1 MDYEWDPDKALSN
14 VHKHHVDFADAVLV
28 FNDPLALTILD
39 DQPSEERF
47 VTLGMDGLGRIL
59 ILLANPGS
67 VLDGLW
73 KVSRHRRG
81 FRIRRQ
87 YQDTCKWC

>member
-28 FNDPLALTILD
+28 FSDPLALTILD
-39 DQPSEERF
+39 DYPSEERF

-59 ILLANPGS
+59 
-67 VLDGLW
+67 VVVYTW
-73 KVSRHRRG
+73 RG
-81 FRIRRQ
+81 ERIRIISARRATRQ
-87 YQDTCKWC
+87 ERKQYEG